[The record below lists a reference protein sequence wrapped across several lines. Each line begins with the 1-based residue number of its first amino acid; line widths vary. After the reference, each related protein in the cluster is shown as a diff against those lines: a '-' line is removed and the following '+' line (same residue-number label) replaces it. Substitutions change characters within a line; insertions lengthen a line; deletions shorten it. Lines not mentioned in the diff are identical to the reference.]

1 MAWCVMWM
9 LLNATTDYT
18 NVIDTSTCDVLSRL
32 IIFCRFLRVVL
43 LQSKIVQSQKAM
55 ATVWLIW

>member
-1 MAWCVMWM
+1 MWM